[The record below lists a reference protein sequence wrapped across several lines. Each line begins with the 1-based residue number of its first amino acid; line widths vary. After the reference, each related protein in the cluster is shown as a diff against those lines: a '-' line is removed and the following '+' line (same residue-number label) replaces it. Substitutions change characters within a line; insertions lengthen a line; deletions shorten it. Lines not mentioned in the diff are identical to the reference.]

1 MEANLRP
8 IPPPHDEDNEDV
20 HWALSTATALWGR
33 GEREEALRWLRRAA
47 EQASDANADLR
58 ALELFKAAAEVAQ
71 KISGSEADPGAAAS
85 PDAAS
90 APASAPP
97 SAPGPPAAGASA
109 PPPKPGAPGPGALP
123 SRPPAAGADWT
134 ERGGAGASS
143 PSPSPSGVKRAPSV
157 RAPAGNPPPAPT
169 ASAAGASRDAGAPR
183 PAAGLG
189 RPAPV
194 SPERTP
200 APAPVKPAGAATRTP
215 TPTQQSPAARSPG
228 AAPAIPARA
237 AAASPGAAPAG
248 AGPTGSTPGRPVPAQ
263 ARSITSFAASNHTR
277 VSSTT
282 AVTEEVP
289 AVKLPAG
296 GALVGRGPGRGGG
309 ALKSTTE
316 EQHAADGEPP
326 ADQRETV
333 PTNIAF
339 TSGRLH
345 GSPLVGASSSQ
356 EATERSQRPWPE
368 SDDEGTTRR
377 PLTAQEQRVL
387 MEHRIE
393 DLDEE
398 TPMLG
403 LEQMAG
409 DGEPSGDAPLGA
421 PEEANASDDRG
432 GWTEAEPDDD
442 EGTRSAPAAQ
452 QRDAALTRERSAQG
466 AEGAVSWARAPA
478 ADDRGSAA
486 VDSSWS
492 DPPYEGEWQA
502 PPPRLPASQ
511 IEPLPALRVAVI
523 GISST
528 GELRLVPMDGRNAPP
543 RGAALGILVPLSPG
557 DGETIARLLQLRG

>member
-1 MEANLRP
+1 
-8 IPPPHDEDNEDV
+8 
-20 HWALSTATALWGR
+20 
-33 GEREEALRWLRRAA
+33 
-47 EQASDANADLR
+47 
-58 ALELFKAAAEVAQ
+58 
-71 KISGSEADPGAAAS
+71 
-85 PDAAS
+85 
-90 APASAPP
+90 
-97 SAPGPPAAGASA
+97 
-109 PPPKPGAPGPGALP
+109 
-123 SRPPAAGADWT
+123 
-134 ERGGAGASS
+134 
-143 PSPSPSGVKRAPSV
+143 
-157 RAPAGNPPPAPT
+157 
-169 ASAAGASRDAGAPR
+169 
-183 PAAGLG
+183 
-189 RPAPV
+189 
-194 SPERTP
+194 
-200 APAPVKPAGAATRTP
+200 
-215 TPTQQSPAARSPG
+215 
-228 AAPAIPARA
+228 
-237 AAASPGAAPAG
+237 
-248 AGPTGSTPGRPVPAQ
+248 
-263 ARSITSFAASNHTR
+263 
-277 VSSTT
+277 
-282 AVTEEVP
+282 EEVP

-296 GALVGRGPGRGGG
+296 GALAGRGAGRGGG
-309 ALKSTTE
+309 ASGAALKGTTE

-345 GSPLVGASSSQ
+345 GTPLVGASSSQ
-356 EATERSQRPWPE
+356 EATERSHRLWPE
-368 SDDEGTTRR
+368 TDDEGTTRR

-409 DGEPSGDAPLGA
+409 DGEPSGDAPPGA
-421 PEEANASDDRG
+421 PEEANAPDDRG

-442 EGTRSAPAAQ
+442 EGTGSAPAAQ

-466 AEGAVSWARAPA
+466 AEGAASWARAPA